1 MKNAPGADTTYASQS
16 DAWRAEGDRSPTSTR
31 QAGEM
36 VIGKINLILIGLI
49 VVILFGL
56 ISKEDS
62 SPALATAPMRIQSQG
77 EATES
82 APASSAPTVVAEAP
96 PAVTEPAQTVAPP
109 SKPEHKPVK
118 RSKKPGAPEETWTGT
133 AAAPASGTTPVTE
146 TQPHASSSSAEV
158 GVSKEAARKMIVFN
172 IWSVSELRL
181 RTAYARYL
189 NDSAVPA
196 TQLDIRKKEYLN
208 FVSHRSKHCG
218 ELDNKFPSNINTVEK
233 LTITKSEV
241 LILECHAAENN
252 IELDKLNI

>member
-56 ISKEDS
+56 ISKEDN
-62 SPALATAPMRIQSQG
+62 SPVLATAPMRIQSQ
-77 EATES
+77 EVATES
-82 APASSAPTVVAEAP
+82 APASSAPTVAAEAQLV
-96 PAVTEPAQTVAPP
+96 VTEPTQKESSPA
-109 SKPEHKPVK
+109 KPVHKPVK
-118 RSKKPGAPEETWTGT
+118 RSKKAGVPEDTWTGT
-133 AAAPASGTTPVTE
+133 AAAPASGSAAVADAQT
-146 TQPHASSSSAEV
+146 HGAAEV
-158 GVSKEAARKMIVFN
+158 AAAKEASRKMIVFN

-252 IELDKLNI
+252 IELDKLNL

>member
-1 MKNAPGADTTYASQS
+1 MKNAPGADTTYASQG
-16 DAWRAEGDRSPTSTR
+16 DTWHAEGDRSPTSTR

-56 ISKEDS
+56 ISKEDG
-62 SPALATAPMRIQSQG
+62 SPALANAPMRIQSQG
-77 EATES
+77 VATES
-82 APASSAPTVVAEAP
+82 APASSQPTVVAEVP

-109 SKPEHKPVK
+109 SKPAK
-118 RSKKPGAPEETWTGT
+118 RSKKTGVPEDTWTGT
-133 AAAPASGTTPVTE
+133 AAAPASGSVAAADAQTHGAADT
-146 TQPHASSSSAEV
+146 AAA
-158 GVSKEAARKMIVFN
+158 KEASRKMIVFN

-181 RTAYARYL
+181 RTAYMRYL

-196 TQLDIRKKEYLN
+196 TQLEARKKEYLN

-233 LTITKSEV
+233 LTITKNEV
-241 LILECHAAENN
+241 MILECHAAENN